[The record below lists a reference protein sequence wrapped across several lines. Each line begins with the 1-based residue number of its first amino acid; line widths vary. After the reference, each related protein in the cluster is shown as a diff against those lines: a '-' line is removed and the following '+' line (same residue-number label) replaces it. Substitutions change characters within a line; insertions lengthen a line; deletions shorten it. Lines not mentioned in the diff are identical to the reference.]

1 MPTIAVIHAVK
12 IDTNHILS
20 ASGNAPD
27 SSGPM
32 FIPKN
37 ENTIVGI
44 AIKIVSEV
52 STFITWLRLF
62 EITDE
67 NASIVFARIVDEIEH
82 ISIAC

>member
-1 MPTIAVIHAVK
+1 MTVTTAVK
-12 IDTNHILS
+12 TETNIILS
-20 ASGNAPD
+20 ASGKAPEV
-27 SSGPM
+27 SPM

-44 AIKIVSEV
+44 AIKIVIEV
-52 STFITWLRLF
+52 STFITWLRLL

-67 NASIVFARIVDEIEH
+67 NASMVLARMVVEIEH